1 MGGLLDHSTNTIIL
15 DAVLTTAGRAALA
28 RFNGSFQITKFA
40 LTDDEIQYNLVR
52 QYGRVIGKEYIEKL
66 TPIME
71 ANTNL
76 GISCKFHLKGASS
89 QHHVSLPNI
98 KGTGANYNQV
108 SKELS
113 FDTTRGGVL
122 QDIELSQDNPSGG
135 AIAPDLRDSIFIVR
149 MRADQFQL
157 QGAHSPTVD
166 EMGVAEYR
174 IGSSGV
180 TTDGGGKIAL
190 QIGLSPQLQDTNRY
204 KGTSSIGKA
213 MNIAT
218 SETQARGVIKV
229 MGLTSGETMTI
240 NAKVSKV

>member
-1 MGGLLDHSTNTIIL
+1 
-15 DAVLTTAGRAALA
+15 
-28 RFNGSFQITKFA
+28 
-40 LTDDEIQYNLVR
+40 
-52 QYGRVIGKEYIEKL
+52 
-66 TPIME
+66 ME

-89 QHHVSLPNI
+89 QHHVALPGF
-98 KGTGANYNQV
+98 KATGASFNAL
-108 SKELS
+108 SKEVT
-113 FDTTRGGVL
+113 FTTSKDGVL
-122 QDIELSQDNPSGG
+122 QDIEISQDNAGGG
-135 AIAPDLRDSIFIVR
+135 AIAPDLRDNIFVVR

-166 EMGVAEYR
+166 ADGIAEYR

-180 TTDGGGKIAL
+180 TTAGGGKIAL
-190 QIGLSPQLQDTNRY
+190 QLGLSPQLQDTNRY

-218 SETQARGVIKV
+218 SETQARGVIKI

-240 NAKVSKV
+240 NAKVNKV

>member
-40 LTDDEIQYNLVR
+40 LTDDEIQYNLIR

-71 ANTNL
+71 ANTNR
-76 GISCKFHLKGASS
+76 GISCKFHLRSASS
-89 QHHVSLPNI
+89 QTHTNLPKYNLA
-98 KGTGANYNQV
+98 GAQYNAT
-108 SKELS
+108 SKELT
-113 FDTTRGGVL
+113 FTTKRDGVL
-122 QDIELSQDNPSGG
+122 QDIEVSQKNPGGG
-135 AIAPDLRDSIFIVR
+135 AIAADLRDNIFIVR

-157 QGAHSPTVD
+157 QGAHSPVVD
-166 EMGVAEYR
+166 EDGIAEYR

-180 TTDGGGKIAL
+180 TTEGGGKMSL

-204 KGTSSIGKA
+204 KGTASVGKA

-218 SETQARGVIKV
+218 STDQAKGVIKI
-229 MGLTSGETMTI
+229 MGLTSGETVSI
-240 NAKVSKV
+240 NATVSKV